1 MLLSSKYK
9 NEWHHFIAGKQREI
23 KSDDT
28 DNISKNI
35 KVNAIFTQK
44 NKYDK
49 I

>member
-23 KSDDT
+23 KSDD
-28 DNISKNI
+28 NISKNI
-35 KVNAIFTQK
+35 KVNAIFTEK